1 MTMETESAATES
13 GKGSNR
19 LIILLDEI
27 EKRVENL
34 RKQALSLEK
43 ERGDLLECL
52 HTVSQSEDAKCLS
65 ACDREELEANALR
78 LTCRCLTVNISV
90 TVPRNESQEESLK
103 KARNFIES
111 VQAGTKKED
120 LKRRIQSLIN
130 ASTSEPT
137 YSEIPPDQKFQA
149 LLLGCAAEDQKCLH
163 RHLVSLYE
171 SQS

>member
-65 ACDREELEANALR
+65 ACELW
-78 LTCRCLTVNISV
+78 VNIFHMVDSMN
-90 TVPRNESQEESLK
+90 PS
-103 KARNFIES
+103 AF
-111 VQAGTKKED
+111 
-120 LKRRIQSLIN
+120 
-130 ASTSEPT
+130 
-137 YSEIPPDQKFQA
+137 
-149 LLLGCAAEDQKCLH
+149 
-163 RHLVSLYE
+163 
-171 SQS
+171 